1 METKLEGAPAMEPRT
16 SVGTGSRAS
25 ARPGVVESERL
36 ERCCVDPWMTVNAWV
51 KQVYWE
57 QRDKLHGQVN

>member
-1 METKLEGAPAMEPRT
+1 MEPRT